1 MQSSNEDDGQ
11 NSSSW
16 FYCQA
21 LFSNSSDCFHL
32 WKNTSK
38 YIFFLYPHSPAACKY
53 EFFLKHVFLQK
64 FKGYPLLF
72 SAPKDSNDFSYCPFM
87 KIVLPYPPL
96 PPPPPPVDSILM
108 YVPLKITKPETT
120 RDAFMQGFILFYFI
134 FYYCLHNNKPVE
146 QQSDPA
152 HAT

>member
-1 MQSSNEDDGQ
+1 
-11 NSSSW
+11 
-16 FYCQA
+16 
-21 LFSNSSDCFHL
+21 
-32 WKNTSK
+32 
-38 YIFFLYPHSPAACKY
+38 
-53 EFFLKHVFLQK
+53 
-64 FKGYPLLF
+64 
-72 SAPKDSNDFSYCPFM
+72 
-87 KIVLPYPPL
+87 
-96 PPPPPPVDSILM
+96 M